1 MNSTH
6 FNIINC
12 HLSSYLARNNSSS
25 VLFVFGGS
33 VCRACHCA
41 RTPGITMTKPQM
53 VVLSL
58 PSPQRALLWVLVAA
72 AVAFLREGGLLFF
85 VIASCMT
92 IKDFV
97 PLDLVNK

>member
-1 MNSTH
+1 MNYTH

-12 HLSSYLARNNSSS
+12 HLSSYLIRNNRSS
-25 VLFVFGGS
+25 VLFVFGGP
-33 VCRACHCA
+33 VCLACYCA

-58 PSPQRALLWVLVAA
+58 PSPPEGSSLGACRCCCSLS
-72 AVAFLREGGLLFF
+72 EGGGLLFF